1 MSLKE
6 QYLKE
11 GDEGG
16 EGDGE
21 EEGGGGIEEEEK
33 KEVGEKEEEKGNHML
48 LRTRAWSQTARVQ
61 FLAPPLTTNGTWTS

>member
-1 MSLKE
+1 MSLEK
-6 QYLKE
+6 QYQKE

-16 EGDGE
+16 EGEG
-21 EEGGGGIEEEEK
+21 EEGGGGVEKEEK
-33 KEVGEKEEEKGNHML
+33 KEVEEKEEEKGNRML